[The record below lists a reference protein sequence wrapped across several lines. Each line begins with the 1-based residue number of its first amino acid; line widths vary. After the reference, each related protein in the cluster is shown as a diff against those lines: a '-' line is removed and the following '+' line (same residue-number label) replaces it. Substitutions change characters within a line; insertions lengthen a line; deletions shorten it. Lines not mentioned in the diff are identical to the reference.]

1 MAQAEMVTVRMSRG
15 QMNTPW
21 GFDIGPELTIINIIG
36 GSLADRAGLLNG
48 DVLVELEGHQNLNI
62 ELAKQ
67 LLSKT
72 EHRVELVV
80 HRTGG
85 NITHRIWQPS
95 VTENTEYNKFQHS
108 VFSVASTDTEKMGPP
123 IVPLKVSLEHQNPE
137 SIAIPGFNVAAQPFG
152 DHQEVKHLQYN
163 SPMPLYSPQTAA
175 EQYLQQ
181 TGGLFGTD
189 PNLTKQKEVPSY
201 LRSETLRLIQ
211 ECERSKE
218 NGEQMI
224 PVRPIK
230 AGYETTRPKLKNI
243 SEVPMCFI
251 CGRNIKGV
259 MCRAFDR
266 TLHSDCFQ
274 CSTCGSSLKNQ
285 GHHFINDK
293 FYCDIH
299 GHQLRGG
306 GGVARHNEIHWERSK
321 MVPASDKNTL
331 LTPYHPEITTGQSIS
346 ISPISPTPWKTQS
359 PISPNSRGVPPAATQ
374 YGHELNELRKEIYS
388 SSMSSGDMSGRQRVP
403 PTFANV
409 LNRVRSLP
417 LEIRKVTSLRRL
429 PCKHHWPPASHK
441 IMRYWQCNHLTA
453 TTSNDLTSNKLEHYE
468 LFFPSSKF
476 IKGNEDKRLKLSSPK
491 RYHLTP
497 CDKLFRNPN
506 YPGHMKQRKCFS
518 DGLNYY
524 REEKHK
530 VEVKDMT
537 SAGALNSRIIC
548 SCERGNDCS
557 TNNIKE
563 QKQQHKKEPVH
574 SSSNIKMRSLPIKK
588 VHDGQTSSNGT
599 ESPNHTSQCDKIGN
613 IDLDTSEKKDTAPG
627 EKKKNLMFWDQGAC
641 FSQNIT
647 VGDNEMNKAIKGNR
661 MRIRGK
667 WDLFDIHNK
676 GELVEEGQEKSMA
689 SDLIE
694 LKNVAK
700 LAKFFF
706 LLKNVANGLL
716 LKHYSNIV
724 TSKSI
729 ANDIPLVNISLWAF
743 MLNRDSYNKPSN
755 IHEPQIELA
764 KSRDILHAQS
774 NRVSCCEDCKQEIR
788 DAYVLA
794 NGLAYCPDHFICSNK
809 LCGRKLL
816 DIGFVE
822 EKGHKYCERCFET
835 EIAPR
840 CAKCNQPIIADCL
853 NALQKQWHPH
863 CFACTYCH
871 NPFGNSAFFLEQGQP
886 YCETGKLIKNDLWIL
901 DWNTLFTTKCV
912 SCHYPIEA
920 GDRWLEALGVAFHST
935 CFNCTSCNVNLEG
948 ESFYAKNGAPYCKL
962 HA

>member
-1 MAQAEMVTVRMSRG
+1 MLYFPLLILLKYNLAEMENTVLRNGNICQGVFNITVIIKICLRLTTLNMNSSVVEFALVDTTMAQAEMVTVRMSRG

-388 SSMSSGDMSGRQRVP
+388 SSMSSV
-403 PTFANV
+403 
-409 LNRVRSLP
+409 
-417 LEIRKVTSLRRL
+417 
-429 PCKHHWPPASHK
+429 
-441 IMRYWQCNHLTA
+441 
-453 TTSNDLTSNKLEHYE
+453 
-468 LFFPSSKF
+468 
-476 IKGNEDKRLKLSSPK
+476 
-491 RYHLTP
+491 
-497 CDKLFRNPN
+497 
-506 YPGHMKQRKCFS
+506 
-518 DGLNYY
+518 
-524 REEKHK
+524 
-530 VEVKDMT
+530 
-537 SAGALNSRIIC
+537 
-548 SCERGNDCS
+548 
-557 TNNIKE
+557 
-563 QKQQHKKEPVH
+563 
-574 SSSNIKMRSLPIKK
+574 
-588 VHDGQTSSNGT
+588 
-599 ESPNHTSQCDKIGN
+599 
-613 IDLDTSEKKDTAPG
+613 
-627 EKKKNLMFWDQGAC
+627 
-641 FSQNIT
+641 
-647 VGDNEMNKAIKGNR
+647 
-661 MRIRGK
+661 
-667 WDLFDIHNK
+667 
-676 GELVEEGQEKSMA
+676 
-689 SDLIE
+689 
-694 LKNVAK
+694 
-700 LAKFFF
+700 
-706 LLKNVANGLL
+706 
-716 LKHYSNIV
+716 
-724 TSKSI
+724 
-729 ANDIPLVNISLWAF
+729 
-743 MLNRDSYNKPSN
+743 NRDSYNKPSN

-886 YCETGKLIKNDLWIL
+886 YCET

>member
-21 GFDIGPELTIINIIG
+21 GFDIGPELTIINTIG

-85 NITHRIWQPS
+85 NMTHRIWQPS

-108 VFSVASTDTEKMGPP
+108 VFSVASTNTEKMGPP

-189 PNLTKQKEVPSY
+189 PNLTKQMEVPSY

-293 FYCDIH
+293 FYCDVH

-306 GGVARHNEIHWERSK
+306 GGVARRNEIHWERSK

-346 ISPISPTPWKTQS
+346 ISPTPWKTQS
-359 PISPNSRGVPPAATQ
+359 PISPSSRGVPPAATQ

-388 SSMSSGDMSGRQRVP
+388 SSMSSV
-403 PTFANV
+403 
-409 LNRVRSLP
+409 
-417 LEIRKVTSLRRL
+417 
-429 PCKHHWPPASHK
+429 
-441 IMRYWQCNHLTA
+441 
-453 TTSNDLTSNKLEHYE
+453 
-468 LFFPSSKF
+468 
-476 IKGNEDKRLKLSSPK
+476 
-491 RYHLTP
+491 
-497 CDKLFRNPN
+497 
-506 YPGHMKQRKCFS
+506 
-518 DGLNYY
+518 
-524 REEKHK
+524 
-530 VEVKDMT
+530 
-537 SAGALNSRIIC
+537 
-548 SCERGNDCS
+548 
-557 TNNIKE
+557 
-563 QKQQHKKEPVH
+563 
-574 SSSNIKMRSLPIKK
+574 
-588 VHDGQTSSNGT
+588 
-599 ESPNHTSQCDKIGN
+599 
-613 IDLDTSEKKDTAPG
+613 
-627 EKKKNLMFWDQGAC
+627 
-641 FSQNIT
+641 
-647 VGDNEMNKAIKGNR
+647 
-661 MRIRGK
+661 
-667 WDLFDIHNK
+667 
-676 GELVEEGQEKSMA
+676 
-689 SDLIE
+689 
-694 LKNVAK
+694 
-700 LAKFFF
+700 
-706 LLKNVANGLL
+706 
-716 LKHYSNIV
+716 
-724 TSKSI
+724 
-729 ANDIPLVNISLWAF
+729 
-743 MLNRDSYNKPSN
+743 NRDSYNKPSN
-755 IHEPQIELA
+755 VHEPQIELA

-886 YCETGKLIKNDLWIL
+886 YCETGKLVTLFYFLNLHKTAEH
-901 DWNTLFTTKCV
+901 WNTLFTTKCV

-920 GDRWLEALGVAFHST
+920 GDRWVEALGVAFHST